1 MHMSALASDE
11 NGTAPVLPKTP
22 GRGAQL
28 RQPRIA
34 DLIAERLRSGIVN
47 GEIADGYLLPKQDE
61 LLEEFEVSRPSLREA
76 LRILETEGLIT
87 VGRGNMGGAVV
98 HAPKPEAAAFMMGLV
113 LQAGQVPLTD
123 LAEALARLE
132 PACAAACADRP
143 DRAETAVPVLRA
155 AIDEAAE
162 NIDDPM
168 AFTQIAH
175 RFHDDLVGQCG
186 NETLRLTVGTLV
198 TLWSTQESAW
208 AEGAE
213 ARHAFPDRQLR
224 MAALRAHRK
233 LVDAIERGDANDA
246 ARISCAHMEASQ
258 IHVLGE
264 QGSAS
269 ISVTRRGDA
278 PPQRDPCRPAVV
290 PPSVPPVTSP
300 PALCRRSG

>member
-1 MHMSALASDE
+1 MYMNALKPMED
-11 NGTAPVLPKTP
+11 GMDGAPQRGS

-34 DLIAERLRSGIVN
+34 DLIASRLRSRIVN
-47 GEIADGYLLPKQDE
+47 GEIADGKLLPKQDE

-87 VGRGNMGGAVV
+87 VRRGNMGGAVV

-113 LQAGQVPLTD
+113 LQAGSVPLTD

-143 DRAETAVPVLRA
+143 DRAQTTVPVLRA
-155 AIDEAAE
+155 SIDAAAD
-162 NIDDPM
+162 NIDNAM

-175 RFHDDLVGQCG
+175 RFHDELVGQCG
-186 NETLRLTVGTLV
+186 NATLRLTVGTLV

-213 ARHAFPDRQLR
+213 ARHAFPDRHLR
-224 MAALRAHRK
+224 LAALRAHRK
-233 LVDAIERGDANDA
+233 LVDAIERGDANEA
-246 ARISCAHMEASQ
+246 ARIAYAHMEASQ

-264 QGSAS
+264 QGSQS
-269 ISVTRRGDA
+269 VSVTQRSDVPRGIVSA
-278 PPQRDPCRPAVV
+278 IR
-290 PPSVPPVTSP
+290 
-300 PALCRRSG
+300 L

>member
-1 MHMSALASDE
+1 MSAPRSEE
-11 NGTAPVLPKTP
+11 NGSDPVFRRGPV
-22 GRGAQL
+22 RGAQL

-34 DLIAERLRSGIVN
+34 DLIASRLRSRIVN
-47 GEIADGYLLPKQDE
+47 GEIADGNLLPKQDE

-87 VGRGNMGGAVV
+87 VRRGNMGGAVV

-113 LQAGQVPLTD
+113 LQAGHVPLSD
-123 LAEALARLE
+123 LAEALGRLE
-132 PACAAACADRP
+132 PACAAACADRA

-155 AIDEAAE
+155 AIEEAAE
-162 NIDDPM
+162 NIDNAM

-175 RFHDDLVGQCG
+175 RFHDELVGQCG

-213 ARHAFPDRQLR
+213 ARDAFPDRQLR
-224 MAALRAHRK
+224 LASLRAHRK

-246 ARISCAHMEASQ
+246 ARISYAHMEASQ

-264 QGSAS
+264 QGSVS
-269 ISVTRRGDA
+269 VSVTQRSDVPRGFVA
-278 PPQRDPCRPAVV
+278 AVR
-290 PPSVPPVTSP
+290 
-300 PALCRRSG
+300 L

>member
-1 MHMSALASDE
+1 MNARTSAGD
-11 NGTAPVLPKTP
+11 GVMPVLPKTP

-34 DLIAERLRSGIVN
+34 DLIAERLRSRIVN
-47 GEIADGYLLPKQDE
+47 GEIADGNLLPKQDE

-87 VGRGNMGGAVV
+87 VRRGNMGGAVV

-113 LQAGQVPLTD
+113 LQAGQVPLSD
-123 LAEALARLE
+123 LAEALGRLE

-155 AIDEAAE
+155 AIDDAAE
-162 NIDDPM
+162 NIDNPL

-175 RFHDDLVGQCG
+175 RFHDELVGQCG

-208 AEGAE
+208 AEGAA
-213 ARHAFPDRQLR
+213 ARHAFPDRNLR
-224 MAALRAHRK
+224 LAALRAHRK

-246 ARISCAHMEASQ
+246 ARISYAHMEASQ
-258 IHVLGE
+258 IHVLGD
-264 QGSAS
+264 QGSVS
-269 ISVTRRGDA
+269 VSVTQRGDA
-278 PPQRDPCRPAVV
+278 PRSIISAVR
-290 PPSVPPVTSP
+290 
-300 PALCRRSG
+300 L

>member
-1 MHMSALASDE
+1 MHMSALASGEDR
-11 NGTAPVLPKTP
+11 TAPVLPKTS

-34 DLIAERLRSGIVN
+34 DLIAERLRSRIVN
-47 GEIADGYLLPKQDE
+47 GEIADGQLLPKQDE

-87 VGRGNMGGAVV
+87 VRRGNMGGAVV

-143 DRAETAVPVLRA
+143 DRAQTAVPVLRA

-162 NIDDPM
+162 RIDDPM

-175 RFHDDLVGQCG
+175 RFHDELVGQCG
-186 NETLRLTVGTLV
+186 NATLRLTVGTLV

-233 LVDAIERGDANDA
+233 LVDAIERGDANEA
-246 ARISCAHMEASQ
+246 ARISYAHMEASQ

-264 QGSAS
+264 QGSAN
-269 ISVTRRGDA
+269 ISVTQRGDA
-278 PPQRDPCRPAVV
+278 RSVIPA
-290 PPSVPPVTSP
+290 
-300 PALCRRSG
+300 ARL

>member
-1 MHMSALASDE
+1 MHMSARTEDGAM
-11 NGTAPVLPKTP
+11 PVLPKAP

-34 DLIAERLRSGIVN
+34 DLIAERLRSRIVN
-47 GEIADGYLLPKQDE
+47 GEIADGNLLPKQDE

-87 VGRGNMGGAVV
+87 VRRGNMGGAVV

-113 LQAGQVPLTD
+113 LQAGQVPLSD
-123 LAEALARLE
+123 LAEALGRLE

-155 AIDEAAE
+155 AIDDAAD
-162 NIDDPM
+162 NIDNPL

-175 RFHDDLVGQCG
+175 RFHDELVGQCG

-208 AEGAE
+208 AEGAA
-213 ARHAFPDRQLR
+213 ARHAFPDRSLR
-224 MAALRAHRK
+224 LAALRAHRK

-246 ARISCAHMEASQ
+246 ARISYAHMEASQ
-258 IHVLGE
+258 IHVLGD
-264 QGSAS
+264 QGSVS
-269 ISVTRRGDA
+269 VSVTQRGDA
-278 PPQRDPCRPAVV
+278 PRSIISAVR
-290 PPSVPPVTSP
+290 
-300 PALCRRSG
+300 L

>member
-1 MHMSALASDE
+1 MHMSALASGED
-11 NGTAPVLPKTP
+11 GTVPALPRTPV
-22 GRGAQL
+22 RGAQL

-34 DLIAERLRSGIVN
+34 DLIAERLRSRIVN
-47 GEIADGYLLPKQDE
+47 GEIADGQLLPKQDE

-87 VGRGNMGGAVV
+87 VRRGNMGGAVV

-123 LAEALARLE
+123 LADALARLE

-143 DRAETAVPVLRA
+143 DRAQTAVPVLRA
-155 AIDEAAE
+155 AIDDAAE
-162 NIDDPM
+162 HIDDPM

-175 RFHDDLVGQCG
+175 RFHDELVGQCG

-233 LVDAIERGDANDA
+233 LVDAIERGDANEA
-246 ARISCAHMEASQ
+246 ARISYAHMEASQ

-269 ISVTRRGDA
+269 ISVTHRGDA
-278 PPQRDPCRPAVV
+278 R
-290 PPSVPPVTSP
+290 SVLPPVR
-300 PALCRRSG
+300 L

>member
-1 MHMSALASDE
+1 
-11 NGTAPVLPKTP
+11 
-22 GRGAQL
+22 L

-34 DLIAERLRSGIVN
+34 DLIASRLRSRIVN
-47 GEIADGYLLPKQDE
+47 GEIADGKLLPKQDE

-87 VGRGNMGGAVV
+87 VRRGNMGGAVV

-113 LQAGQVPLTD
+113 LQAGQVPLSD
-123 LAEALARLE
+123 LAEALGRLE

-143 DRAETAVPVLRA
+143 DRARTAVPVLRA
-155 AIDEAAE
+155 AIDDAAE
-162 NIDDPM
+162 NIDNAM
-168 AFTQIAH
+168 AFTQLAH
-175 RFHDDLVGQCG
+175 RFHDELVGQCG

-213 ARHAFPDRQLR
+213 ARHVFPDRPLR

-233 LVDAIERGDANDA
+233 LVDAIERGDANEA
-246 ARISCAHMEASQ
+246 ARIAYIHMEASQ

-264 QGSAS
+264 QGGTSV
-269 ISVTRRGDA
+269 SVTPRSDVPRGI
-278 PPQRDPCRPAVV
+278 VS
-290 PPSVPPVTSP
+290 SVR
-300 PALCRRSG
+300 L

>member
-1 MHMSALASDE
+1 MHMSALASEED
-11 NGTAPVLPKTP
+11 GTAPVPPKTP

-34 DLIAERLRSGIVN
+34 DLIAERLRSRIVN
-47 GEIADGYLLPKQDE
+47 GEIADGQLLPKQDE

-87 VGRGNMGGAVV
+87 VRRGNMGGAVV

-132 PACAAACADRP
+132 PACAAACADRA
-143 DRAETAVPVLRA
+143 DRATTAVPVLRA
-155 AIDEAAE
+155 AIDKAAE

-175 RFHDDLVGQCG
+175 RFHDELVGQCG

-233 LVDAIERGDANDA
+233 LVDAIERGDANEA
-246 ARISCAHMEASQ
+246 ARISYAHMEASQ

-269 ISVTRRGDA
+269 ISVTQRGDS
-278 PPQRDPCRPAVV
+278 RSVI
-290 PPSVPPVTSP
+290 PSVR
-300 PALCRRSG
+300 L

>member
-1 MHMSALASDE
+1 MSASQPKQNGSD
-11 NGTAPVLPKTP
+11 AALSKPS

-34 DLIAERLRSGIVN
+34 DLIASRLRTRIVN
-47 GEIADGYLLPKQDE
+47 GEIADGNLLPKQDE

-87 VGRGNMGGAVV
+87 VRRGNMGGAVV

-123 LAEALARLE
+123 LAEALGRLE

-143 DRAETAVPVLRA
+143 DRSQTAVPVLRA
-155 AIDEAAE
+155 AIDDAE
-162 NIDDPM
+162 QNLDNAM

-175 RFHDDLVGQCG
+175 RFHDELVGQCG
-186 NETLRLTVGTLV
+186 NETLRLTVGTLL

-213 ARHAFPDRQLR
+213 ARHAFPDRHLR
-224 MAALRAHRK
+224 LTALRAHRK
-233 LVDAIERGDANDA
+233 LVDAIERGDASEA
-246 ARISCAHMEASQ
+246 ARISYVHMEASQ

-264 QGSAS
+264 QGGAS
-269 ISVTRRGDA
+269 VSVTQRSDVPRGMA
-278 PPQRDPCRPAVV
+278 
-290 PPSVPPVTSP
+290 PSVR
-300 PALCRRSG
+300 L

>member
-1 MHMSALASDE
+1 MNTLKSTHDEVESIVRRSA
-11 NGTAPVLPKTP
+11 
-22 GRGAQL
+22 GRGSQL

-34 DLIAERLRSGIVN
+34 DLIASRLRTRIVN
-47 GEIADGYLLPKQDE
+47 GEIADGKLLPKQDE

-87 VGRGNMGGAVV
+87 VRRGNMGGAVV

-113 LQAGQVPLTD
+113 LQAGNVPLSD
-123 LAEALARLE
+123 LASALGRLE

-143 DRAETAVPVLRA
+143 DRAKTTVKVLRA
-155 AIDEAAE
+155 LIDEAAD
-162 NIDDPM
+162 NIDNPM

-175 RFHDDLVGQCG
+175 RFHDSLVRECG
-186 NETLRLTVGTLV
+186 NESLRLTVGTLV

-224 MAALRAHRK
+224 MVSLRAHRK

-246 ARISCAHMEASQ
+246 ARIAYAHMEASQ

-264 QGSAS
+264 QGGQSV
-269 ISVTRRGDA
+269 SVTQRADVPRGIVSA
-278 PPQRDPCRPAVV
+278 IR
-290 PPSVPPVTSP
+290 
-300 PALCRRSG
+300 L